1 MGRLMSLKVSYDAK
15 PDLFFLSGDGF
26 SADVVEIYP
35 GINVDLDSSG
45 ALISVEV
52 WGPARE
58 ILGKVIE
65 PFLSGESI
73 SKLPLKGSL
82 ADLDAQLRPI
92 YGQRFRDYLEV
103 WPDCVDDN
111 HPEALRV
118 LEVLRSFIAA
128 LLEQVKDGRAVG

>member
-1 MGRLMSLKVSYDAK
+1 MSLTVSYDSK
-15 PDLFFLSGDGF
+15 PDLLFLSVGRL

-35 GINVDLDSSG
+35 GVNVDLDSKG

-58 ILGKVIE
+58 ILGPAIE
-65 PFLSGESI
+65 PLLSVGSV

-82 ADLDAQLRPI
+82 ADLDAQLRPA
-92 YGQRFRDYLEV
+92 YGPEYRDYLEV

-111 HPEALRV
+111 HPEARKALETLRTG
-118 LEVLRSFIAA
+118 IAA
-128 LLEQVKDGRAVG
+128 LLEQVKDGTMVT